1 MNSVQMQ
8 LFYESND
15 EDRCWDEA
23 FIKSVISEKGNCDV
37 MILCEKNRTK
47 RFLWF

>member
-1 MNSVQMQ
+1 MNSVKMQ

-37 MILCEKNRTK
+37 MMRKIGQKDFSGFEC
-47 RFLWF
+47 